1 MNELPILH
9 AMWGIVYCDRSLRYS
24 YNLLMYPSTEDTY
37 TKWRQFLSVPFVVYV
52 YNTPGAPILFSSKS
66 EAAAYIHEQGL
77 DALQNVPYPVTIYI
91 AKEDTK

>member
-1 MNELPILH
+1 MNKHSILH
-9 AMWGIVYCDRSLRYS
+9 ARWGIIYFDRPRRY
-24 YNLLMYPSTEDTY
+24 YNLLMCPSPEDTY
-37 TKWRQFLSVPFVVYV
+37 VKWRPFASIPFVVYAH
-52 YNTPGAPILFSSKS
+52 NIPGAPLLFLSKE